1 MNGKRMLVGILIV
14 AAAVCAY
21 AQEAKPLVSPTTED
35 AIAAV
40 RGQIQADRQVV
51 VAANLGL
58 TEQEGKTFW
67 PLYREYRTEMA
78 KLGDRMSALI
88 VDYAKNYDKMTD
100 EQAKKMLA
108 ESLAVQKEEAALKQ
122 AWVPKF
128 EKVLPGKKV
137 ARFYQ
142 IENKLDLLV
151 RLALAKDIPLVQ

>member
-1 MNGKRMLVGILIV
+1 MNGKRMLVGILLV
-14 AAAVCAY
+14 TAAIWVC

-40 RGQIQADRQVV
+40 RGQLQADRQVV

-58 TEQEGKTFW
+58 TEAEGKVFW
-67 PLYREYRTEMA
+67 PLYRDYRAELA
-78 KLGDRMSALI
+78 KLGDRMSTLI
-88 VDYAKNYDKMTD
+88 LDYAKNYEKMTD

-108 ESLAVQKEEAALKQ
+108 ESLAIQKDETAVKL

-128 EKVLPGKKV
+128 EKVLPAKKV

-142 IENKLDLLV
+142 IENKLDLIV
-151 RLALAKDIPLVQ
+151 RLAMAKDIPLVQ